1 MIDLV
6 FILGIIGLALWAV
19 VQERK
24 SIRSYRSDDCGQA
37 AKAIKQLTEYQNSGA
52 ANGLQLDEGMAEWLI
67 RHFDGTM
74 RNNLFIPKKDG
85 GKFVMVAAPSV
96 LSKPVPR
103 GPVYFAPTLLTAL
116 GVLGTFAGIY
126 FGLQGVNLDGIEN
139 TDSLLKASTELLG
152 GMKLAFST
160 SLLGLGTSSFF
171 MVFLA
176 YGERAKQ
183 KYRDNLRQKLNRIA
197 ILDTPVRIL
206 SRMNPNSGQG
216 YGGSLTAE
224 AIGQAVATSIQG
236 VLPAELGQAVVNLT
250 QLTPQH
256 IGTAT
261 AQSLSPELQSLK
273 AELSSLLQLQQQQGS
288 TIEHLV
294 QQLRQELIEPVVERL
309 DASAQLTK
317 EASEAVKELKI
328 SLGGITESLAEAIS
342 TIQRFQGETLNELQ
356 QFASNLQSILGEFRH
371 DTQGVLQQVATE
383 IQAAVK
389 ESITGMEAQRQAFEA
404 SAQQAADTFKGI
416 QENLQQALVT
426 QAKLQKRMLEQV
438 AEQTNAIL
446 EQANQ
451 AFSTQSQTLVTLG
464 SEASGVMNTAADNLS
479 ATLTNIDG
487 MLQQTRQTVQ
497 EELDKFRVTYQ
508 ESLNQFFAE
517 QNNLLSGTLDQQRAG
532 LEAVINQLKT
542 VFIEDS
548 KQMGEEIKGSMTSI
562 SETTNTVSQLA
573 NITGL
578 TSGERLQQLQEI
590 IRALGSEAEKITS
603 SYENMANQFNQAL
616 KDGHQQLASY
626 LTAANELYTN
636 RLRDIDS
643 ALAKHVDGLNQT
655 SHGIMDV
662 SHYLVASAQGLKNG
676 NGNGTSSY

>member
-1 MIDLV
+1 MNQAFV
-6 FILGIIGLALWAV
+6 FAIIVVAIAALAVEIYSIIWYCKLGDRGC
-19 VQERK
+19 K
-24 SIRSYRSDDCGQA
+24 PA
-37 AKAIKQLTEYQNSGA
+37 AKGIDYLTKNQRGA
-52 ANGLQLDEGMAEWLI
+52 NRIALNNEMKEWLL
-67 RHFDGTM
+67 RHFDGQM
-74 RNNLFIPKKDG
+74 DGNFFIPKKDG

-126 FGLQGVNLDGIEN
+126 FGLQNINLEGIEN

-160 SLLGLGTSSFF
+160 SLWGLGSSSLF
-171 MVFLA
+171 MLVLA
-176 YGERAKQ
+176 AGGGVRQ
-183 KYRDNLRQKLNRIA
+183 WRRDDLRQNLNKIA
-197 ILDTPVRIL
+197 VLDTPVRIL
-206 SRMNPNSGQG
+206 SRMSPNSSQG

-224 AIGQAVATSIQG
+224 AIGQAVATSMQG
-236 VLPAELGQAVVNLT
+236 VLPAELRQAVVNLT
-250 QLTPQH
+250 QLTPER
-256 IGTAT
+256 IGIAT

-273 AELSSLLQLQQQQGS
+273 GELSTLRELQQQQGS

-317 EASEAVKELKI
+317 EASEAVKELKT

-404 SAQQAADTFKGI
+404 SAQQAADTFNGI

-451 AFSTQSQTLVTLG
+451 AFISQSQTLVTLG
-464 SEASGVMNTAADNLS
+464 SEASGVMNTAADNLNG
-479 ATLTNIDG
+479 TLTNIDG

-508 ESLNQFFAE
+508 ESLNQFFE
-517 QNNLLSGTLDQQRAG
+517 QQNNLLSGTLDQQRAG
-532 LEAVINQLKT
+532 LESVINQLKT
-542 VFIEDS
+542 VFVEDS
-548 KQMGEEIKGSMTSI
+548 KQMGEEIKGSMNYI
-562 SETTNTVSQLA
+562 SETTKTVSQLA
-573 NITGL
+573 ATTGL

-590 IRALGSEAEKITS
+590 IRELGSEAKQITD
-603 SYENMANQFNQAL
+603 SYQNMANQFDQSL
-616 KDGHQQLASY
+616 KDGQQQLASY
-626 LTAANELYTN
+626 LNEAHELYTN

-643 ALAKHVDGLNQT
+643 ALAQYIVQLKET
-655 SHGIMDV
+655 SHGIIGV

-676 NGNGTSSY
+676 NGNGNGN